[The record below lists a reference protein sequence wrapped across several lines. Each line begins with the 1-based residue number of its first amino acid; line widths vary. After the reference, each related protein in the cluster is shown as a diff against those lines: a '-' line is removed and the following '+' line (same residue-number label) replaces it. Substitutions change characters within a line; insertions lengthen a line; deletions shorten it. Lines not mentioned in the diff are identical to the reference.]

1 MAILTESLDASGS
14 FDGNEAST
22 SSSIPIGSSSGF
34 DSIGKTP
41 SLLFD
46 TASHRLV
53 GPNETV
59 DESLDGGE
67 VSSSTNADARLSSAL
82 GLDVAWSEDERTKS
96 DGAGDTLQ
104 PNIEGKDGRR
114 GRKLSPL
121 NTANRKKGTRSTSQ
135 RRTRSDAQQQQQQWF
150 ASLKADQNTVARRFQ
165 SQPQRSGISAM
176 LSKHSQG
183 PSNPF
188 AAMYKH
194 VTGGSVS
201 GGLST
206 TVEVYFPFASQDLA
220 RRESDSGAKAIHIQS
235 KSMSLTVRKDA
246 TMEEIIGY
254 SLYCYVEE
262 GWTPRLDENLGEGA
276 TKEEREIKLSTL
288 GWTLRIV
295 EDGEVDDDYPAI
307 DRSLLVGKF
316 GADELA
322 VCEATTTQIKQHLA
336 ALPKVQRK
344 SALPKQQ
351 TQAGTQQQTSDQPK
365 QQTAA
370 TTLGPSARLAATAG
384 NITAGSLVNFGGTP
398 MFASSALSKS
408 VMAPV
413 TASIFL
419 RVLITPNSE
428 VKYKTTL
435 QVPSDMYLADVLETI
450 CRKRQLADVDQWAF
464 VVPEQNIVVP
474 LDRTVESLQG
484 NHDLALVRRQ
494 DLGHQA
500 GSGALTGQSTNPNA
514 SIFKRMSQP
523 AQQFRSGKEI
533 ASTYKSYTVNRKQA
547 SFLGRHERILT
558 IDGDWIHIM

>member
-1 MAILTESLDASGS
+1 
-14 FDGNEAST
+14 
-22 SSSIPIGSSSGF
+22 
-34 DSIGKTP
+34 
-41 SLLFD
+41 
-46 TASHRLV
+46 
-53 GPNETV
+53 
-59 DESLDGGE
+59 
-67 VSSSTNADARLSSAL
+67 
-82 GLDVAWSEDERTKS
+82 
-96 DGAGDTLQ
+96 
-104 PNIEGKDGRR
+104 
-114 GRKLSPL
+114 
-121 NTANRKKGTRSTSQ
+121 
-135 RRTRSDAQQQQQQWF
+135 
-150 ASLKADQNTVARRFQ
+150 
-165 SQPQRSGISAM
+165 M

-194 VTGGSVS
+194 VAGGNVS
-201 GGLST
+201 RGSST
-206 TVEVYFPFASQDLA
+206 TIEVYFPFASQDLA
-220 RRESDSGAKAIHIQS
+220 RRESDGGAKAIHIQS

-262 GWTPRLDENLGEGA
+262 GWTPRLDEGLGDGA
-276 TKEEREIKLSTL
+276 TNEEREIKMSTL

-322 VCEATTTQIKQHLA
+322 VCEATATQIKQHLA

-351 TQAGTQQQTSDQPK
+351 TQAGTQQQTLDASKQK
-365 QQTAA
+365 QQQTAA
-370 TTLGPSARLAATAG
+370 PLGPSARLAATAG

-398 MFASSALSKS
+398 MFASSSLSKS
-408 VMAPV
+408 VMAPAI
-413 TASIFL
+413 ASIFL

-464 VVPEQNIVVP
+464 VVPEQNIMVP

-500 GSGALTGQSTNPNA
+500 GGGALTGQSTNPNA

-523 AQQFRSGKEI
+523 AQQMGGGFRGGKEI